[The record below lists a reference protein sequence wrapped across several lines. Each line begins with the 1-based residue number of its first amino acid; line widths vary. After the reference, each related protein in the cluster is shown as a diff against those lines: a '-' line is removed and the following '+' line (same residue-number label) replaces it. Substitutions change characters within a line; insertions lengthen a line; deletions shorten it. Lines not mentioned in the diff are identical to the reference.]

1 MANTVVQLLRDRIV
15 LHDLGGAHAV
25 NRGRDAALGGI
36 GVRVADNLQF
46 LRLEEVRAVRDLD
59 KTRTGAVTSKV
70 LHCGCIL

>member
-1 MANTVVQLLRDRIV
+1 MENTVVQLLRRGIV

-25 NRGRDAALGGI
+25 NRRRHAALRGI
-36 GVRVADNLQF
+36 RVRVADNLQF

-59 KTRTGAVTSKV
+59 KTGTGAVTSKV

>member
-1 MANTVVQLLRDRIV
+1 MENAVVQLLRRGIV
-15 LHDLGGAHAV
+15 LRDLCGAHAV
-25 NRGRDAALGGI
+25 NRRRDAALGRI
-36 GVRVADNLQF
+36 LVRVADNLQF